1 MTEPKL
7 IIQPDKILK
16 GVADAM
22 RKALD
27 RHRRLGESVAILR
40 DGEVVILGPE
50 EIEQLLKEQVSSDPK

>member
-7 IIQPDKILK
+7 IIQPDEILK

>member
-50 EIEQLLKEQVSSDPK
+50 EIEQLLKEQVSSDPI